1 MDFIFS
7 YCINDVNQTIVN
19 QMFEILWVAPKTFL
33 GKDQFSFG
41 DDQNILITLLS
52 D

>member
-33 GKDQFSFG
+33 GKDQFSLAMIKTF
-41 DDQNILITLLS
+41 
-52 D
+52 